1 MESIFIAFTGVH
13 GSGKT
18 TGVNNLAAKLRANGK
33 KVIVIK
39 EGARKY
45 EGDLNTF
52 TAQDWVWEYKLNQ
65 EAMACGTDV
74 DYIIG
79 DRTIMDLLMYYRY
92 MLIYG
97 CNEPTTI
104 EGMEVW
110 AFRMLTAENMMSR
123 YDHIIRMPLN
133 LEWLQSP
140 DPLRN
145 PGVYYAMIID
155 KLFDRYVEQYVNTAP
170 GYFEEIV

>member
-1 MESIFIAFTGVH
+1 
-13 GSGKT
+13 
-18 TGVNNLAAKLRANGK
+18 
-33 KVIVIK
+33 
-39 EGARKY
+39 
-45 EGDLNTF
+45 
-52 TAQDWVWEYKLNQ
+52 
-65 EAMACGTDV
+65 
-74 DYIIG
+74 
-79 DRTIMDLLMYYRY
+79 MDLLMYYRY

-140 DPLRN
+140 DPLRS
-145 PGVYYAMIID
+145 PDVEYAMTID
-155 KLFDRYVEQYVNTAP
+155 RLFDQYVDQYVNTEP
-170 GYFEEIV
+170 EYLEEIV